1 MAPSERSKVFLIDA
15 SDRPKNIKRL
25 FQEFDLVTD
34 GTVALK
40 ANYNSDDPFPATTH
54 NETLRS
60 LVELLKSSGSGN
72 IIMAERSG
80 MGYIPRVL
88 ENRGVVD
95 LSRKLGFKLIDLDAL
110 GLDGW
115 EDIQAEGL
123 HWKHGFKIA
132 RIFREADTVV
142 STCCLK
148 THRFGGH
155 FTLSLKNSVGL
166 VAARPPGTSYDYMRE
181 LHTSPYQR
189 LMIAEINRFY
199 KTDMVL
205 MDASSGFVR
214 GGPESGDPIEPGLLL
229 ASSDRVAVD
238 AAGVAMLRLYGT
250 TPDVMR
256 GRIFEQEQI
265 SRAASLGVGV
275 ASSKNIDLVPLDEHS
290 QRAADA
296 IGNTLD
302 SQG

>member
-1 MAPSERSKVFLIDA
+1 MDPSERSKVFLIDA

-25 FQEFDLVTD
+25 FQEFDLATD

-54 NETLRS
+54 NETLRT
-60 LVELLKSSGSGN
+60 LVELLKASGPDD

-80 MGYIPRVL
+80 MGYTPRVL
-88 ENRGVVD
+88 KNRGVIE
-95 LSRKLGFKLIDLDAL
+95 LSKEMGFKLVDLDAL
-110 GLDGW
+110 DLDGW
-115 EDIQAEGL
+115 EDIQADGL

-132 RIFREADTVV
+132 KIFREADIVV
-142 STCCLK
+142 QTCCLK

-166 VAARPPGTSYDYMRE
+166 VAAQPPGTSYDYMLE

-189 LMIAEINRFY
+189 LMIAEINKFY
-199 KTDMVL
+199 ETDMVL

-214 GGPESGDPIEPGLLL
+214 GGPERGDPIEPGLLL
-229 ASSDRVAVD
+229 ASTDRVAVD
-238 AAGVAMLRLYGT
+238 ATGVAMLRLNGT

-275 ASSKNIDLVPLDEHS
+275 ASSEKIDLVPLDEHS
-290 QRAADA
+290 QRAAEV
-296 IGNTLD
+296 IGNILG